1 MRFLVGLGLL
11 ERGDLR
17 LGQQDAVLRR
27 PGFERLEAVPDR
39 SQVVSLPDAAHAGR
53 RDRQWPLSVPW
64 VTKRPVGEDAP
75 QRLAVTDKL
84 RSRAAAF
91 RALRLT
97 CRHVRPNNRAENS
110 YQAEAV
116 GKCPG
121 ATLNAAGLVRR

>member
-1 MRFLVGLGLL
+1 M
-11 ERGDLR
+11 
-17 LGQQDAVLRR
+17 
-27 PGFERLEAVPDR
+27 
-39 SQVVSLPDAAHAGR
+39 
-53 RDRQWPLSVPW
+53 PLN
-64 VTKRPVGEDAP
+64 G
-75 QRLAVTDKL
+75 LAVTDKL

-110 YQAEAV
+110 YQAV